1 VSAQKRG
8 KKEQEMNKLPQIL
21 CLVILVALAGTTG
34 CKDREP
40 AIEILFETI
49 ENADLA
55 GTGGYYEEEKPKL
68 VIITKTEQI
77 DDKLGDTVSSKSQ
90 AQLRDM
96 DFDRHFVIGVFQGRR
111 PYLYTVSGVE
121 IQRIEKEGNTITLF
135 AHFYKPVE
143 DQARGMVT
151 SPYHLLSIQKG
162 ENLQGEF
169 KFILKADG
177 KSVAR
182 QTHFIP

>member
-1 VSAQKRG
+1 
-8 KKEQEMNKLPQIL
+8 MIKLSQIL
-21 CLVILVALAGTTG
+21 CLIILVALAGVTG

-40 AIEILFETI
+40 AIEIPFETI

-68 VIITKTEQI
+68 VIITETEQI

-90 AQLRDM
+90 VQLRDM
-96 DFDRHFVIGVFQGRR
+96 DFDRYFVIGVFQGRR

-121 IQRIEKEGNTITLF
+121 IQRIEKGGNAITIF
-135 AHFYKPVE
+135 VHFYEPVE

-151 SPYHLLSIQKG
+151 SPYHLLRIQKG
-162 ENLQGEF
+162 ESLQGEF